1 MAWIVKCTTEKQNK
15 RYTRAV
21 LSKYG
26 QKISPSTFAFDKRV
40 VLSAALEEIKW
51 CEQKGISLSVE
62 VIEIGEMEMIFV

>member
-1 MAWIVKCTTEKQNK
+1 
-15 RYTRAV
+15 V

-26 QKISPSTFAFDKRV
+26 QKINPSTFAFDKRV

-62 VIEIGEMEMIFV
+62 VIEIREMEMIFV